1 MKPPV
6 NIDDLLE
13 QWSNDAPVNETN
25 PSKELARIPNLHAK
39 YLRILTHHNL
49 VVKKLTVDY
58 NSLKSIK
65 LQYYAGDLNNPE
77 DLKEYGYEP
86 WVKNSSKYDIP
97 RLIDGDSDLNL
108 ILMKKVIH
116 QEIVDVCTSIIKEIT
131 NRTYQLNS
139 IVKWEISQRGQ

>member
-6 NIDDLLE
+6 NIDDLLQE
-13 QWSNDAPVNETN
+13 WSNDAPVNETE
-25 PSKELARIPNLHAK
+25 PSKELARVPNLHAK

-49 VVKKLTVDY
+49 VVKKLTTDY
-58 NSLKSIK
+58 NNLKSIK
-65 LQYYAGDLNNPE
+65 WQYYAGDLNNPE

-86 WVKNSSKYDIP
+86 WVKNSTKYDIP

-139 IVKWEISQRGQ
+139 IVKWEIYNRG